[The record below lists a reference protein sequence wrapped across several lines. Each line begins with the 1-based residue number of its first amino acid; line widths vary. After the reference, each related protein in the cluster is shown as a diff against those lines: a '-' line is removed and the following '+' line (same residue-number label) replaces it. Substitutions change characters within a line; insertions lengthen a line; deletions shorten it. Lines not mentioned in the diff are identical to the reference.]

1 MVHLLLHVTGNTSK
15 TIKLIAEELFT
26 VKILLLHLTLPRKVT
41 KLPRPELWI
50 STIMRLWGFDHQT
63 FYLVRT
69 SDIIVTITKMLN
81 VIMLSSQH
89 IWNGKKE
96 KSCFFSRFENI
107 KSLFC
112 LFVYHETTP
121 SFLGMDTK
129 HNRWFTKTP
138 SCLLQLLLKNCRE
151 GGKNYH
157 DTLKSKR
164 NTKPGTCRKNDILK
178 KIDACAQVALKQ
190 LQDIS
195 LQQKWGK
202 DSVKQTTSKKDSFM
216 VNSAYLIFS
225 TPQRHIQ
232 LIVHSISIVL
242 PN

>member
-1 MVHLLLHVTGNTSK
+1 MNIYYHEVV
-15 TIKLIAEELFT
+15 
-26 VKILLLHLTLPRKVT
+26 
-41 KLPRPELWI
+41 
-50 STIMRLWGFDHQT
+50 GFWS
-63 FYLVRT
+63 
-69 SDIIVTITKMLN
+69 SDILFSQNFWHNCHDYQN
-81 VIMLSSQH
+81 VKCDYVIQPTHLE
-89 IWNGKKE
+89 WKERKKLV
-96 KSCFFSRFENI
+96 FSRFENI
-107 KSLFC
+107 KSLIC

-178 KIDACAQVALKQ
+178 KINACAQVALKQ

-202 DSVKQTTSKKDSFM
+202 DRVKQTTSKKDSFM